1 MYCLSTA
8 HLALSLQQN
17 LIAFF
22 DQHAAD
28 GGLTI
33 LNDQGHPLV
42 YCQITIEV
50 INDSIV
56 CWRTWVLWG
65 RSYKVVAPPALCIIG
80 GFACGI
86 GVIRAFV
93 ISPPGEAVYSP
104 EIVRW
109 FSGIASLTCI
119 ANLYAV
125 SAISYKA
132 WYVLDSLR
140 VLKNSAQ
147 GHGYHRTILL
157 TFIESGAV
165 YSVALV
171 SLARSGIYPTGIIVL
186 VALNLTFHDDM
197 TRSSKTLTSLQ
208 CAPDTR
214 NSLGDS
220 RPYGPTVVHLRG
232 NRFQETETGD
242 TPVDAIEFAEGS
254 AVMASSRHPE
264 AYVRVAK
271 PSDNAAVTR
280 VLTRAF
286 AKDPAM
292 NWYGGVTKLVE
303 DIDSP
308 LPKDARTMRNL
319 SWFQEAL
326 VRLTVVVEGV
336 VTVVAIPRT
345 DNKATPQA
353 DTTKGEDTPD
363 EEIVAVSLWLPPGKT
378 LDVGPVTVFRSGLLK
393 VLTGWGY
400 GGVKRV
406 LFEFSPAVER
416 SLEKSFKARG
426 LERLDSWHLLT
437 VVVDPD
443 HQKKGYSSM
452 LMEEGFRRTS
462 PKPVHLEATTPANR
476 DIYAHLGFEIDEVH
490 QFGVGQVDKDGI
502 RAKGEAAT
510 GYPEWIMTKVRYPSS
525 QLVICNLTTP
535 ASPQWST

>member
-8 HLALSLQQN
+8 HFALSLQQN

-50 INDSIV
+50 INCLLSDSIV

-65 RSYKVVAPPALCIIG
+65 RSYKVIAPPALCIIG

-132 WYVLDSLR
+132 WYVINSLR

-171 SLARSGIYPTGIIVL
+171 SLVRSAR
-186 VALNLTFHDDM
+186 
-197 TRSSKTLTSLQ
+197 
-208 CAPDTR
+208 
-214 NSLGDS
+214 
-220 RPYGPTVVHLRG
+220 
-232 NRFQETETGD
+232 
-242 TPVDAIEFAEGS
+242 TPLSYEEQDHPGS
-254 AVMASSRHPE
+254 IMASSRHPE

-303 DIDSP
+303 DINSP
-308 LPKDARTMRNL
+308 SPTDARSMRNL

-326 VRLTVVVEGV
+326 VRLTVLVDGV

-345 DNKATPQA
+345 DTKANPPA
-353 DTTKGEDTPD
+353 GTTTGEDTPD

-426 LERLDSWHLLT
+426 LERLESWHLLT

-525 QLVICNLTTP
+525 QLLICNLTTP